1 MAGPLSCLNALEF
14 VEITKSFGSVRAN
27 DKISFIVPE
36 KSIYGLVGENGS
48 GKSTLMK
55 SLFGIHQPDS
65 GKIVYKN
72 KVLNLKSPIDAI
84 QHGIGMVHQHFML
97 VEDLSVLDNVI
108 LLQNMHG
115 WQILPR
121 EKMRRHLMEMI
132 EQYHLKVN
140 LDARISDLSVGEQ
153 QRVEILKL
161 LSLKPD
167 VLILDEPTAVLTP
180 AETDEFFVAIRSLKD
195 AGKTILLITHKLK
208 EVKAVTDYVS
218 ILRHGQLVHS
228 YRTQDVSIEKI
239 AEDMIGERNIGGLRK
254 AEYTGSKIDIL
265 ASTQWCAERNDKA
278 IVDIDLRVR
287 SGEIV
292 GIAGVEG
299 NGQDVLLD
307 SLFQPTRMRGVRGQM
322 RVLGVDLSCMEPA
335 QIRQL
340 PIAIFPEDRLRLGA
354 VAEMSAWENFILGYQ
369 RKLSWWIDPF
379 AERKKTLQA
388 MQDFDVRP
396 QLPEMLFNGF
406 SGGNQQKLVVAREL
420 NRNPQLIVAAHP
432 TRGVDIGAIRMIHQN
447 LLERRASGCGVLLIT
462 TELDELL
469 ELADRIHVIFRG
481 RFVAHFE
488 RKDFQVQLIGQAMG
502 GKTL

>member
-1 MAGPLSCLNALEF
+1 
-14 VEITKSFGSVRAN
+14 
-27 DKISFIVPE
+27 
-36 KSIYGLVGENGS
+36 
-48 GKSTLMK
+48 
-55 SLFGIHQPDS
+55 
-65 GKIVYKN
+65 
-72 KVLNLKSPIDAI
+72 
-84 QHGIGMVHQHFML
+84 

-208 EVKAVTDYVS
+208 EVKAVTDHVS

-265 ASTQWCAERNDKA
+265 ASTQWCAERNDKSV
-278 IVDIDLRVR
+278 VDIDLRVR

-307 SLFQPTRMRGVRGQM
+307 S
-322 RVLGVDLSCMEPA
+322 
-335 QIRQL
+335 
-340 PIAIFPEDRLRLGA
+340 
-354 VAEMSAWENFILGYQ
+354 
-369 RKLSWWIDPF
+369 
-379 AERKKTLQA
+379 
-388 MQDFDVRP
+388 
-396 QLPEMLFNGF
+396 
-406 SGGNQQKLVVAREL
+406 
-420 NRNPQLIVAAHP
+420 
-432 TRGVDIGAIRMIHQN
+432 
-447 LLERRASGCGVLLIT
+447 
-462 TELDELL
+462 
-469 ELADRIHVIFRG
+469 
-481 RFVAHFE
+481 
-488 RKDFQVQLIGQAMG
+488 
-502 GKTL
+502 

>member
-1 MAGPLSCLNALEF
+1 
-14 VEITKSFGSVRAN
+14 
-27 DKISFIVPE
+27 
-36 KSIYGLVGENGS
+36 
-48 GKSTLMK
+48 
-55 SLFGIHQPDS
+55 
-65 GKIVYKN
+65 
-72 KVLNLKSPIDAI
+72 
-84 QHGIGMVHQHFML
+84 
-97 VEDLSVLDNVI
+97 
-108 LLQNMHG
+108 
-115 WQILPR
+115 
-121 EKMRRHLMEMI
+121 
-132 EQYHLKVN
+132 
-140 LDARISDLSVGEQ
+140 
-153 QRVEILKL
+153 
-161 LSLKPD
+161 
-167 VLILDEPTAVLTP
+167 
-180 AETDEFFVAIRSLKD
+180 
-195 AGKTILLITHKLK
+195 
-208 EVKAVTDYVS
+208 
-218 ILRHGQLVHS
+218 LVHS

-265 ASTQWCAERNDKA
+265 ASTQWSAERNDKA

-322 RVLGVDLSCMEPA
+322 RVLGVDLSRMEPA

-396 QLPEMLFNGF
+396 QLPDMLFSGF